1 MLITSR
7 VCVASCWSPCLLY
20 RVLHIAAR
28 AGSCRPRRHLLESP
42 SPGVSS
48 TDRST
53 LPLAFSFHPLA
64 MSLILGIDPDSLL
77 QGGWQLAPGGLKCD
91 TIVSIAITL

>member
-7 VCVASCWSPCLLY
+7 VCVASCWSPCFILSASHRGTGWEL
-20 RVLHIAAR
+20 
-28 AGSCRPRRHLLESP
+28 P
-42 SPGVSS
+42 SPEAPSKVPVARSDS
-48 TDRST
+48 TDRSV

-77 QGGWQLAPGGLKCD
+77 QGGWQLAPGGLK
-91 TIVSIAITL
+91 T